1 MSVAILPIEHL
12 AALVAHGDAVHSR
25 LREYFETGHGSKT
38 WIEVA
43 LECLDLLERANHGAY
58 AVRYNEDV
66 TLEDCARI
74 AKHKRDCLQFYR
86 QHPVSAVQAIRLVR
100 CFDYNSTEVEGTL
113 EGQRARRFT
122 ARVQSKA
129 LDLLPGMAEAEWI
142 LSGNETEIRKW
153 NEDRKAASIP
163 FGPISE
169 W

>member
-12 AALVAHGDAVHSR
+12 AALVAHGDAVHNR
-25 LREYFETGHGSKT
+25 LRGYFETGHGSKA

-43 LECLDLLERANHGAY
+43 LECLDLLERANHRAY

-74 AKHKRDCLQFYR
+74 AKHKRDCLHFYR
-86 QHPVSAVQAIRLVR
+86 EHPVSAVQAIELVR
-100 CFDYNSTEVEGTL
+100 CFDYNSTEDETI

-122 ARVQSKA
+122 ARVQRKA
-129 LDLLPGMAEAEWI
+129 LDLLPGMAETKWV

-153 NEDRKAASIP
+153 NEGREAGMFP
-163 FGPISE
+163 VGPIHE